1 MNEVECIRLC
11 EEALSGKLKNYKIRI
26 NSSAILEC
34 IFEECK
40 IPLVDRM
47 ELLKEVSNGTCKN

>member
-1 MNEVECIRLC
+1 MIEVECIRLC

-34 IFEECK
+34 IFEECR
-40 IPLVDRM
+40 IPLTDRM
-47 ELLKEVSNGTCKN
+47 EILK